1 MKSDITVKRTFSL
14 ARIPLFFWPYLA
26 VLLLFAAGSLIS
38 TQFGG
43 LNHILLVLGLASFIG
58 LVAVGQTM
66 VILLGGIDLS
76 VSSTVTMAGVISAT
90 IMAGTDARII
100 PAVAV
105 SLLIGVAIGLVNGMG
120 IGMLNIPPLVMTLGV
135 NSLVQGLSLLYTN
148 GAPKGNSAPFLS
160 HLATGTLAGVP
171 FMVIIWGVI
180 SLIVVLVLHRT
191 AFGRWTYAV
200 GHSPKA
206 AYMSGVNV
214 KLTTVSVYA
223 ISGLMAAL
231 TGVLLTGYTKTS
243 YLNIGDPYQMASIA
257 AVVVGGTSI
266 LGGFGSYIGTIA
278 GAIII
283 TTIQG
288 LLPILSISEAGRQIV
303 SGSIILILLLIY
315 GRAETKR

>member
-1 MKSDITVKRTFSL
+1 MKGEIAAKHNVSL
-14 ARIPLFFWPYLA
+14 ARIPIFFWPYVA
-26 VLLLFAAGSLIS
+26 VVLLFAGGSLIS
-38 TQFGG
+38 AEFGG
-43 LNHILLVLGLASFIG
+43 LEHIFLVLGLASFTG

-76 VSSTVTMAGVISAT
+76 VSSTITMAGVISAT
-90 IMAGTDARII
+90 IMTGSDTRII

-105 SLLIGVAIGLVNGMG
+105 SLLIGVVIGLVNGMG

-135 NSLVQGLSLLYTN
+135 TSLVQGISLLYTN

-160 HLATGTLAGVP
+160 DLATGTVAGVP
-171 FMVIIWGVI
+171 FMVIIWGVV
-180 SLIVVLVLHRT
+180 SLIVIMVLHRT
-191 AFGRWTYAV
+191 SFGRWTYAV
-200 GHSPKA
+200 GYSPKA
-206 AYMSGVNV
+206 AHMSGVNV

-278 GAIII
+278 GTIII
-283 TTIQG
+283 TIVQS
-288 LLPILSISEAGRQIV
+288 LLPILSIPEAGRQVV
-303 SGSIILILLLIY
+303 SGSIILVLLLIY
-315 GRAETKR
+315 GRAKTNR